1 MEARSNHALALFFEL
16 YESLPRQ
23 GPGNGAA
30 TERALAL
37 LPDLPLR
44 PRIADLGCGGGAST
58 RVLAAATGGT
68 VAAVDIHLPFLAGL
82 LPRERNAGAIHPI
95 AADMARPPLA
105 PGSFDLVWSE
115 GAIYQIGF
123 AQGLQ
128 RWRRLLK
135 PGGCLAVTE
144 ATWLS
149 DAPPAGARRFWA
161 MAYPAMTTIA
171 ANEAS
176 VAAAG
181 YRVVGSF
188 VLPPECWLDSYY
200 APLERALAPFAARH
214 PGDPA
219 AAMIAA
225 EIRTEIDM
233 YRRYGDSYGYVFYL
247 AQAA

>member
-1 MEARSNHALALFFEL
+1 MEGMSNHALALFFEL

-23 GPGNGAA
+23 WPGNDAA
-30 TERALAL
+30 TARALAL
-37 LPDLPLR
+37 LPDLPPR

-58 RVLAAATGGT
+58 RALAATTGGT
-68 VAAVDIHLPFLAGL
+68 VAAVDIHPPFLAGL
-82 LPRERNAGAIHPI
+82 LSQRRDAGVVHPI
-95 AADMARPPLA
+95 AGDMARPPLA
-105 PGSFDLVWSE
+105 PASFDLVWSE

-128 RWRRLLK
+128 RWRPLLK

-144 ATWLS
+144 ASWLS
-149 DAPPAGARRFWA
+149 DAPLAGARHFWA

-200 APLERALAPFAARH
+200 APLERALGPFAARH
-214 PGDPA
+214 PDDPD